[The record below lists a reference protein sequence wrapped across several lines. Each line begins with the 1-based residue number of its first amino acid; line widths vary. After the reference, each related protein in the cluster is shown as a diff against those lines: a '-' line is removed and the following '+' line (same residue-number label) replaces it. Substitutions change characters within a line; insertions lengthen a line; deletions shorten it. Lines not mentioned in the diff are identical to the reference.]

1 MNRIHKVS
9 SITRTAHKLLH
20 SCILF
25 SQSLRDPNPAPNNS
39 SHELSFGGYSLHLTS
54 PWYFVLFRRVGA
66 IVFTPRA
73 SYSRVC
79 DFK

>member
-9 SITRTAHKLLH
+9 SITRTAHKLH

-25 SQSLRDPNPAPNNS
+25 SHSLRPQPGPNHS

-54 PWYFVLFRRVGA
+54 PWYFDSFLRVGA
-66 IVFTPRA
+66 IVFTLRA
-73 SYSRVC
+73 TYSRVC